1 MDNPGVLY
9 FVVGKRGEKKY
20 LDMLK
25 TSAKSLKLHMPWL
38 KTALFTDLDIK
49 ELEYFDDI
57 IPTKHCEQGG
67 LWIYKWEECLIKS
80 PYNPTLH
87 LDADT
92 YICEPFSEVFTIL
105 DRFDLVIP
113 LSPHYGSLNRDWYG
127 KPAGFPELA
136 CGFMLWKKNE
146 KIDWLFDRTLELLKM
161 KLTKRADEPYF
172 AVALYESDVR
182 YAIIPWE
189 YTCVFNHPGY
199 LYSKVKIMHGKNNIV
214 RNAEIFNED
223 PGKRIFTGED
233 LIRLDVRNRSSKIKE
248 MIRYRR

>member
-1 MDNPGVLY
+1 MNPGVVY
-9 FVVGKRGEKKY
+9 FVVGERGRTKY
-20 LDMLK
+20 LNMLK
-25 TSAKSLKLHMPWL
+25 TSAKSLKAHMPQL
-38 KTALFTDLDIK
+38 KTALFTDLNIK

-57 IPTKHCEQGG
+57 IPTGHCEQGG
-67 LWIYKWEECLIKS
+67 LWIYKWEECLMKS

-92 YICEPFSEVFTIL
+92 YICDPFPEVFTML

-113 LSPHYGSLNRDWYG
+113 LSPHYGWLSREWHG

-136 CGFMLWKKNE
+136 CGFML
-146 KIDWLFDRTLELLKM
+146 WLFDRTLELLKM

-199 LYSKVKIMHGKNNIV
+199 LYGKVKIMHGKNNILE
-214 RNAEIFNED
+214 NAEIFNED
-223 PGKRIFTGED
+223 EGKRIFTGEE
-233 LIRLDVRNRSSKIKE
+233 LIRLDVRSRSSKIKE
-248 MIRYRR
+248 IVKYRR